1 MLHSLIMASIFWYD
15 LETFGKNPF
24 HDRIAQFAGLRTDDN
39 FEPVGDPIVLYCRL
53 SPDYLPDPGA
63 CMVTGI
69 TPMNLPADSLPENEF
84 IRRILQEFSRPA
96 TCVSGYNSIRFD
108 DEFIRNSLYRNFY
121 DPYEREYRDGNS
133 RWDILD
139 LLRTARDLR
148 PEGITWANHE
158 DGRPDFT
165 LETLAAANG
174 IDHKHAH
181 DALSDVYATI
191 GMAKLVFE
199 KQPRLFRYLFKLRSK
214 KEVWKQIDLYK
225 QTPFLHTSGMFTSKQ
240 GCTSLVMPL
249 TVDPNNGNCVLAFDL
264 RQDPTPLIEL
274 SVEEIRR
281 RVFTPASQMT
291 DERINLKAVHVN
303 RAPSIS
309 PAKTVDDPAALKLGI
324 NMEECRS
331 HYRIL
336 RKNPETGQKIRQVF
350 NQERSEQQKDPD
362 MQIYSG
368 GFFKDADREGFEI
381 IRSASSTELQSIS
394 RKWEDPRIPE
404 MLWRY
409 TARNYPESLPE
420 SEKKKWKSFCASR
433 ILVPAADDA
442 MRLSE
447 YRKKLESYKEDKNMP
462 PRKKLIVRDMEE
474 YADKLEKEILS

>member
-1 MLHSLIMASIFWYD
+1 MASIFWYD

-24 HDRIAQFAGLRTDDN
+24 YDRIAQFAGLRTDDN
-39 FEPVGDPIVLYCRL
+39 FEPIGDPTVLYCRL

-69 TPMNLPADSLPENEF
+69 TPENLPADALPEQEF
-84 IRRILQEFSRPA
+84 INRILQEFSRPG
-96 TCVSGYNSIRFD
+96 TCVCGYNSIRFD
-108 DEFIRNSLYRNFY
+108 DEFIRNALYRNFY

-148 PEGITWANHE
+148 PEGITWADHE

-199 KQPRLFRYLFKLRSK
+199 KQPKLFRYLFKLRSK

-225 QTPFLHTSGMFTSKQ
+225 QTPFLHTSGMFTSQK

-249 TVDPNNGNCVLAFDL
+249 TVDPNNGNCVLSFDL
-264 RQDPTPLIEL
+264 RQDPTPLINL
-274 SVEEIRR
+274 SVDEIRQR
-281 RVFTPASQMT
+281 MFTPASQMT
-291 DERINLKAVHVN
+291 EERINLKGVHAN
-303 RAPSIS
+303 RAPAIS
-309 PAKTVDDPAALKLGI
+309 PAKMLDEATAEKLGI
-324 NMEECRS
+324 DMEKCRS
-331 HYRIL
+331 HYRNL
-336 RKNPETGQKIRQVF
+336 RKNPETAQKIRQVF
-350 NQERSEQQKDPD
+350 TQERKEQHKDPD

-368 GFFKDADREGFEI
+368 GFFKDADREGFEA
-381 IRSASSTELQSIS
+381 IRHASPEELMSIS

-409 TARNYPESLPE
+409 TARNHPETLS
-420 SEKKKWKSFCASR
+420 SGEKQKWKSFCASR

-447 YRKKLESYKEDKNMP
+447 YRKKLESYKEDKNLP
-462 PRKKLIVRDMEE
+462 PRKKLIVRDLEE